1 MSSVRKFPLMAE
13 LQTLFCFSSSS
24 SFFCLGWGSKAIKLS
39 TCLDLRLLTSN
50 YITASNKYMMAAAA
64 LMFLKCQA
72 LLSSICN
79 WFALAWTEVSQ
90 VWWMDLL
97 REVLEHPVRFRNWTT
112 FFQLLLGTSDPI
124 ATVACVCVSH
134 VESSA
139 RLSYCYYDTWPQPY
153 LISPKKAC
161 RLFEREPFNWT
172 LSSLISILPCIVSLK
187 SGRNHS
193 VVSHRSNKFK
203 VRQGGSIL
211 FSKIELQNI
220 RGSVRLLVQC
230 IYSVC
235 VLSHHLHTFER
246 WSSKSGTESQ
256 KFRCKMQLLWTQR
269 KWRKE
274 RNEDISRKVA
284 WTTNWRI
291 SVMSET

>member
-1 MSSVRKFPLMAE
+1 MGQCLVPWWASCSLERSHLEPQNQSLKGSFKPLCDLSLANLPSVVPLLKVSCSFNHYKWWDFLVAQLLGTLPDQKTSKNSMSSVRKFPLMAE

-124 ATVACVCVSH
+124 ATVACVCV
-134 VESSA
+134 
-139 RLSYCYYDTWPQPY
+139 W
-153 LISPKKAC
+153 
-161 RLFEREPFNWT
+161 
-172 LSSLISILPCIVSLK
+172 
-187 SGRNHS
+187 
-193 VVSHRSNKFK
+193 
-203 VRQGGSIL
+203 
-211 FSKIELQNI
+211 
-220 RGSVRLLVQC
+220 
-230 IYSVC
+230 
-235 VLSHHLHTFER
+235 
-246 WSSKSGTESQ
+246 
-256 KFRCKMQLLWTQR
+256 
-269 KWRKE
+269 
-274 RNEDISRKVA
+274 
-284 WTTNWRI
+284 
-291 SVMSET
+291 VM